1 MAQLAHTDVESAT
14 GAELE
19 VGDWQVFPALN
30 RIARDGEIVS
40 LQNLSM
46 RVLLYLSQQ
55 PGAVATYDELL
66 ESLWPGRYV
75 AEDAVHRRIAD
86 LRRKLQDDAR
96 APRYIETIPKRGYR
110 LIATVQHSSSADAP
124 RSHRG
129 RSTILAVLALVVG
142 VLVMLQ
148 LA

>member
-1 MAQLAHTDVESAT
+1 MSKQTYEDTRSVN

-19 VGDWQVFPALN
+19 VGEWQVFPALN
-30 RIARDGEIVS
+30 RIARRGESVP

-46 RVLLYLSQQ
+46 QVLLYLTQQ

-66 ESLWPGRYV
+66 EALWPGRYV

-86 LRRKLQDDAR
+86 LRRNLHDNAR

-110 LIATVQHSSSADAP
+110 LIATVQRPVCRERARP
-124 RSHRG
+124 ILTRS
-129 RSTILAVLALVVG
+129 VLAIAAT
-142 VLVMLQ
+142 
-148 LA
+148 LAALLLIWPWS

>member
-1 MAQLAHTDVESAT
+1 MAKLAHHDAENAT

-30 RIARDGEIVS
+30 RIARRGEFVS

-46 RVLLYLSQQ
+46 RVLLYLSRQ

-66 ESLWPGRYV
+66 EALWPGRYV

-86 LRRKLQDDAR
+86 LRRKLQDNAR

-110 LIATVQHSSSADAP
+110 LIATVQRPSSADAP
-124 RSHRG
+124 RSRRG
-129 RSTILAVLALVVG
+129 RSTLIAVLALVVG
-142 VLVMLQ
+142 VLVVLQ